1 MAKSPKAP
9 TAPKA
14 PSKADLA
21 NKSLVA
27 EGVKVRTAQAGSE
40 LNLVL
45 KFADLMESGK
55 LSNAGAELT
64 LKAIQDSAG
73 EFAEIKMSHVP
84 HFRTMA
90 KLHAQDSTLTRVK
103 ALYTLCDRMARGVEK
118 VAGQT
123 KADTARAI
131 VDSGKLSTAE
141 LMDKFPSVQSSAKGE
156 GNKNSKSEGVS
167 LKIENLD
174 SLAKLVGMLDAD
186 SMTTGDPLFIALQN
200 LAKALKAKGIQA

>member
-1 MAKSPKAP
+1 MTKSPKAP
-9 TAPKA
+9 KA
-14 PSKADLA
+14 PTKADLA
-21 NKSLVA
+21 NKALVA

-103 ALYTLCDRMARGVEK
+103 GLYTLCDRMARGVEK

-131 VDSGKLSTAE
+131 VDSGKLSTAQ
-141 LMDKFPSVQSSAKGE
+141 LMDKVPSVQSAGKGE
-156 GNKNSKSEGVS
+156 GNKNSKVEGVS

-174 SLAKLVGMLDAD
+174 SLAKLVGMLDA
-186 SMTTGDPLFIALQN
+186 STMTTGDPLFIALQN
-200 LAKALKAKGIQA
+200 LAKALKAKGINA